1 MTEQKSNRRDLAIIA
16 FTAFL
21 NFTGLTLAIPIFTPL
36 CLDQTGGIIALGTS
50 IPVRTT
56 ILGFLLGIYPLCQFF
71 TSPLLGAMS
80 DRWGR
85 KKILLFAIAGSF
97 MGYLIMAVGILTE
110 SLFLAF
116 LSRIV
121 TGCFSGSLA
130 VTQSAIADLS
140 DEKTRAKN
148 FGLLG
153 AAFGTSL
160 FIGPALGGILSDP
173 KIHAGFN
180 FATPFWL
187 AALLTALNFL
197 QVAWQFSETLPP
209 EKRRHVAA
217 HPLVGPIN
225 IINAFKT
232 TVYRRMF
239 LVVFALAFGFN
250 FFTQFLQVY
259 LMKQF
264 TVKPL
269 QLDIALSYQ
278 EVSRHCN
285 LIVGISSQLGI
296 VLSYLGIWSILTQ
309 AVLVRPVSK
318 RFSSRQIL
326 PVSLLLLAA
335 AFPALLMVKDFMM
348 LFPVLIFIPLFNGLS
363 SPNLT
368 AVVCGLGGDKSHG
381 EILGINQSVMAV
393 AQFLPPLIGGYI
405 VGQNFTMPLWITSGS
420 IFLAWILFLRTRKS

>member
-71 TSPLLGAMS
+71 ASPLLGAMS

-85 KKILLFAIAGSF
+85 KKILLFAIAGSLI
-97 MGYLIMAVGILTE
+97 GYLIMAAGILAE
-110 SLFLAF
+110 SLSLAF
-116 LSRIV
+116 LSRII

-140 DEKTRAKN
+140 DESSRAKN

-160 FIGPALGGILSDP
+160 FIGPALGGFLSDP
-173 KIHAGFN
+173 TIHARFN
-180 FATPFWL
+180 YATPFWL
-187 AALLTALNFL
+187 ASFLTAVNFL

-217 HPLVGPIN
+217 HVLVGPIN
-225 IINAFKT
+225 IINAFRT
-232 TVYRRMF
+232 TAYRRMF
-239 LVVFALAFGFN
+239 LVVFALSFGFN
-250 FFTQFLQVY
+250 FFTQFFQVY
-259 LMKQF
+259 LIDQF
-264 TVKPL
+264 AAT
-269 QLDIALSYQ
+269 
-278 EVSRHCN
+278 R
-285 LIVGISSQLGI
+285 SQLGI

-309 AVLVRPVSK
+309 AILVRPISK
-318 RFSSRQIL
+318 RFSPANIL
-326 PVSLLLLAA
+326 PIALLLLAA
-335 AFPALLMVKDFMM
+335 SFPALLMVKSFWM
-348 LFPVLIFIPLFNGLS
+348 LFPVLIFIPLFNGLA

-381 EILGINQSVMAV
+381 EILGINQSVMAM

-405 VGQNFTMPLWITSGS
+405 VGQHFTLPLWITSGS
-420 IFLAWILFLRTRKS
+420 ILLAWILFLRTR